1 MSGIC
6 DYCGWCEESGIAH
19 DCRKTLQHRIEEARY
34 RIETLNVTVAAY
46 DADRD
51 AIRKVV
57 NHEYGRTLSDCVI
70 QRVTETE
77 QQLAAVKQL
86 LREILDEL
94 SGDKHYWHS
103 CSQWRER
110 AKEVDSD
117 RT

>member
-1 MSGIC
+1 MSDVTGYVAV
-6 DYCGWCEESGIAH
+6 DPRVWVATKAE
-19 DCRKTLQHRIEEARY
+19 IERL
-34 RIETLNVTVAAY
+34 RDQLTAA
-46 DADRD
+46 
-51 AIRKVV
+51 
-57 NHEYGRTLSDCVI
+57 
-70 QRVTETE
+70 
-77 QQLAAVKQL
+77 KQL